1 VTFKAF
7 LALKETC
14 GILSKKERLCKN
26 SLRLGNLGER
36 EKTRAAV
43 TEI

>member
-1 VTFKAF
+1 
-7 LALKETC
+7 LKEIC

-36 EKTRAAV
+36 EARAAV
-43 TEI
+43 TEK

>member
-1 VTFKAF
+1 VF
-7 LALKETC
+7 LALKEKH

-26 SLRLGNLGER
+26 SLRLGSLGGR

-43 TEI
+43 TEK